1 MFMIISLANKF
12 TIPIVHA
19 QSVSN
24 LPYQKIQTQ
33 PNQLITGKDSTS
45 NPGKLSSFNNKL
57 NLSNLA
63 IQNYKKKLKEADLEI
78 ATAQTEVNQ
87 KNDEMKL
94 LAESIEKRNNILK
107 ERTLAYQQN
116 RGNSSFLDVLLSA
129 TSFPDL
135 INRIGAVATIVEAD
149 QNLWQQQESETK
161 EYEDKKSSLEK
172 KLTELSG
179 MKTDYEGMQGQLLEQ
194 QKQSEGL
201 QVQLAKEKEDL
212 VEIDETQKKKKD
224 LAYIGKTQI
233 EKGYVNTVITVGNK
247 FIGNSVYVFSGGRNA
262 YDINKGRFDCSGFV
276 HWAFAQAG
284 IEVGFNTDAIKR
296 SGKQVSVSEMQ
307 PGDLVFFDTY
317 KIDGHV
323 GIYLGNGKFIGSQS
337 STGVGIADMSKGY
350 WQKAFSGRVIR
361 I

>member
-1 MFMIISLANKF
+1 MIMTISMANKF
-12 TIPIVHA
+12 TIPSVHA

-24 LPYQKIQTQ
+24 LPYQKIHTQ
-33 PNQLITGKDSTS
+33 PNRLLTSKDSTS
-45 NPGKLSSFNNKL
+45 YPGKLSSLNNQL
-57 NLSNLA
+57 NQSNLA
-63 IQNYKKKLKEADLEI
+63 IQNDKKKLKEADLEI

-87 KNDEMKL
+87 LKDEMKL
-94 LAESIEKRNNILK
+94 LADSIEKRNHILK

-129 TSFPDL
+129 TSFTDL
-135 INRIGAVATIVEAD
+135 INRIGAVAMIVEAD
-149 QNLWQQQESETK
+149 QNLWRQQESETK
-161 EYEDKKSSLEK
+161 DYEDKKSSLEK
-172 KLTELSG
+172 KLTLLAG
-179 MKTDYEGMQGQLLEQ
+179 MNADYKGIQGQLLEQ
-194 QKQSEGL
+194 QKQSERL
-201 QVQLAKEKEDL
+201 QVQLTKEKEDL
-212 VEIDETQKKKKD
+212 ANIDETQKEIKH
-224 LAYIGKTQI
+224 LAYIGETQK

-247 FIGNSVYVFSGGRNA
+247 FIGNSVYVFGGGRNP

-284 IEVGFNTDAIKR
+284 IEVGFNTDAIKGA
-296 SGKQVSVSEMQ
+296 GKQVSVSEMQ